1 MNNNKS
7 QLLLVKLEVT
17 EGLDPVPMK
26 AADSVL
32 CADVMPGYQFEKLQ
46 RLALSQSISVVKDL
60 IGRETIDFSISCE
73 AKGSGVV
80 GTAPEIGAL
89 LQACG
94 LTETITPATSVAY
107 APTAP
112 TGAWKT
118 VTIYL
123 YKGGLLW
130 KGLACRGNV
139 RFNAEAG
146 AFGTF
151 TFQMSGKFG
160 GVTDVTVPTTPTYD
174 ATIPVIVESGGF
186 AFGAFSTA
194 VIRSF
199 GMDSGNQISPR
210 PDINSAQGLKGYVV
224 GQRDP
229 NYTIKVE
236 AELEATHSFWGD
248 LRARTE
254 EALDLSIGT
263 VDGNIMTFSMP
274 KAASRS
280 ISVADDAGIQMYDIA
295 GQLLENTGN
304 DNYSISFT

>member
-17 EGLDPVPMK
+17 EGLDPVPVK
-26 AADSVL
+26 TADSVL
-32 CADVMPGYQFEKLQ
+32 CADVTPGYQFERIQ
-46 RLALSQSISVVKDL
+46 RLALSQSISAVKEL
-60 IGRETIDFSISCE
+60 IGRETIDFTISCE
-73 AKGSGVV
+73 AKGSGVA

-94 LTETITPATSVAY
+94 LTATVSAGISVGY

-112 TGAWKT
+112 TGTWKT
-118 VTIYL
+118 ITIYL

-130 KGLACRGNV
+130 KALACRGNV

-160 GVTDVTVPTTPTYD
+160 GVSDAVVPSSPTYQS
-174 ATIPVIVESGGF
+174 TIPVVVESGGF
-186 AFGAFSTA
+186 SFGAFSTA

-199 GMDSGNQISPR
+199 GVDTGNQISPR
-210 PDINSAQGLKGYVV
+210 PDINSVQGLKGYVI
-224 GQRDP
+224 GMRGP

-254 EALDLSIGT
+254 EALDMVIGA
-263 VDGNIMTFSMP
+263 VAGNIITFAAP
-274 KAASRS
+274 KACSTS
-280 ISVADDAGIQMYDIA
+280 ITVADDAGIQMYDIA
-295 GQLLENTGN
+295 GQLLENAGN
-304 DNYSISFT
+304 DNYSFTFS